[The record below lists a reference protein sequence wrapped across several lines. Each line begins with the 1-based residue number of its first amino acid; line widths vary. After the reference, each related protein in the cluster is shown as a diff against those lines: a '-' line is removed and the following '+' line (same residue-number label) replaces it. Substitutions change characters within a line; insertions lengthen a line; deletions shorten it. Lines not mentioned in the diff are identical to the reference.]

1 MRSSTIF
8 FLTVIRRDAGTSL
21 HKETHAFTCACAL
34 TIREKACALT
44 IREKLARCFLQCS
57 RSLLRSF
64 IVKVL
69 WGFYDINYLITSD
82 FIMI

>member
-1 MRSSTIF
+1 
-8 FLTVIRRDAGTSL
+8 
-21 HKETHAFTCACAL
+21 
-34 TIREKACALT
+34 LT
-44 IREKLARCFLQCS
+44 IREKLARCFRS

-69 WGFYDINYLITSD
+69 WRFYDINYLITSD